1 VEEAFSE
8 RGSLARICKDVD
20 YKRIFPRASTVLEAV
35 KATRELYP
43 DAQEFMA
50 FELEEFV

>member
-1 VEEAFSE
+1 VFEA
-8 RGSLARICKDVD
+8 I
-20 YKRIFPRASTVLEAV
+20 

-43 DAQEFMA
+43 DAEEFIA

>member
-1 VEEAFSE
+1 VFEA
-8 RGSLARICKDVD
+8 I
-20 YKRIFPRASTVLEAV
+20 

-43 DAQEFMA
+43 DAEEFMA